1 MKAKTARWQLLL
13 FLGFG
18 ILFPWQAQAKKHKQP
33 PTPAPL
39 ATPASE
45 PPPLPAEN
53 TPNIDPALP
62 PSASLQPF
70 LDTHLREIL
79 TPLGVPAFAQP
90 ELLASMKASYAD
102 GMAIAP
108 ATHKLAFQFA
118 QAVCEAMTGA
128 ITERQNAVA
137 ALRGAL
143 ATRSSEA
150 EQPKG
155 GGEAVRAARDEDA
168 FFIDSAKNNW
178 IQRASGLSQSIT
190 ALYLRERTVERQIGP
205 WTPPP
210 PAVQPPVPPA
220 PDPAP
225 AAALLPA
232 APTAAASPMPA
243 VAGAAATVVVAT
255 PSVSRTPVP
264 ALPAPSYGSDPA
276 IGEWLMDG
284 RSPITLGPD
293 HAISG
298 SRHGTW
304 CYTCT
309 TGDGRNYELHWKPP
323 KNWVDSLV
331 LAGDGR
337 TMAGKTRQSEHISYF
352 RP

>member
-155 GGEAVRAARDEDA
+155 GGEAPRTTGFSGRAA
-168 FFIDSAKNNW
+168 SAK
-178 IQRASGLSQSIT
+178 ASPRSICEN
-190 ALYLRERTVERQIGP
+190 APWNARSAHGRRHRQQFSRRCRRRPIP
-205 WTPPP
+205 R
-210 PAVQPPVPPA
+210 QPPRSCRLHPRPRRARCPPSRA
-220 PDPAP
+220 PPRQLSWRP
-225 AAALLPA
+225 PQFPGRQSPHSRRP
-232 APTAAASPMPA
+232 PT
-243 VAGAAATVVVAT
+243 
-255 PSVSRTPVP
+255 
-264 ALPAPSYGSDPA
+264 
-276 IGEWLMDG
+276 
-284 RSPITLGPD
+284 
-293 HAISG
+293 
-298 SRHGTW
+298 
-304 CYTCT
+304 
-309 TGDGRNYELHWKPP
+309 
-323 KNWVDSLV
+323 
-331 LAGDGR
+331 GR
-337 TMAGKTRQSEHISYF
+337 T
-352 RP
+352 RPLESG